1 MGTNALYHDD
11 GDARMRMSHKNPV
24 RFEHNGL
31 LPHSGRGMIWLMMAT
46 KKRW

>member
-1 MGTNALYHDD
+1 MRFITMTGM
-11 GDARMRMSHKNPV
+11 ARMRMSHKNPV

-31 LPHSGRGMIWLMMAT
+31 LPHSGRGMICLMMAT